1 MGLKRD
7 AVMEEVSAL
16 SAKRLLAQREEV
28 LEEHAI
34 TLAKL
39 REELMDA
46 EDLTAVRVLKERADA
61 LLRCIKAERLCY
73 GLASDLSPSS

>member
-1 MGLKRD
+1 MIED
-7 AVMEEVSAL
+7 VSVL

-39 REELMDA
+39 REQLMDA
-46 EDLTAVRVLKERADA
+46 EDLTAVRLLKNVLM
-61 LLRCIKAERLCY
+61 LY
-73 GLASDLSPSS
+73 